1 MQLKYGFCT
10 LFLMFKDKSISGI
23 LSVFKF
29 GEKFSK
35 NKNNKE
41 GFKCKECGM
50 NFNAKER
57 MEAHKKI
64 AHSGKGEKKK
74 QAHR

>member
-29 GEKFSK
+29 GEKISK
-35 NKNNKE
+35 NKNNKD
-41 GFKCKECGM
+41 KY
-50 NFNAKER
+50 R
-57 MEAHKKI
+57 L
-64 AHSGKGEKKK
+64 SL
-74 QAHR
+74 

>member
-1 MQLKYGFCT
+1 MGNAS
-10 LFLMFKDKSISGI
+10 LFLMSKDKGKSRISS
-23 LSVFKF
+23 LFKF
-29 GEKFSK
+29 REKFSK
-35 NKNNKE
+35 NKGNDDV
-41 GFKCKECGM
+41 FKCKECGM

-74 QAHR
+74 

>member
-1 MQLKYGFCT
+1 MGNAS
-10 LFLMFKDKSISGI
+10 LFLMSKDKGKSRISS
-23 LSVFKF
+23 LFKF
-29 GEKFSK
+29 REKFSK
-35 NKNNKE
+35 NKGNDE
-41 GFKCKECGM
+41 VFKCKECGM

-74 QAHR
+74 

>member
-1 MQLKYGFCT
+1 MGIVSF
-10 LFLMFKDKSISGI
+10 FLMFKDKSKSSLLG
-23 LSVFKF
+23 LFKF
-29 GEKFSK
+29 KEKFSK
-35 NKNNKE
+35 NKGNQE
-41 GFKCKECGM
+41 VFKCKECGM
-50 NFNAKER
+50 KFNAKER

>member
-1 MQLKYGFCT
+1 MGIVS
-10 LFLMFKDKSISGI
+10 LFLMSKDKSKSRISS
-23 LSVFKF
+23 LFKF
-29 GEKFSK
+29 REKFSK
-35 NKNNKE
+35 NKGNENV
-41 GFKCKECGM
+41 FKCKEWGM